1 MMSLTDGPNNPM
13 AESTFIEHQS
23 DVPYNRDPSVA
34 DYESGESIVE
44 SLTYKKPFK
53 QGGAMVDR

>member
-1 MMSLTDGPNNPM
+1 M